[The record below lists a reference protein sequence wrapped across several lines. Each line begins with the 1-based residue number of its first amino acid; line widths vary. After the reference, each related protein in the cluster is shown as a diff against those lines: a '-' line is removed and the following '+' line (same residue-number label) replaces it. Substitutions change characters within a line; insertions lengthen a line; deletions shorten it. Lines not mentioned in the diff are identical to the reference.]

1 MISSYND
8 FASVPMMHG
17 QDGQG
22 AEWRTGSLEP
32 PAIQTNLTNASDEEE
47 EKNGGGQMRFKTV
60 HAGVLGECSAQLRP
74 LALQSLPFFSL
85 NASRPCE
92 NGVWSARSLQLS
104 LSLDTTCCC
113 FVAAMQM
120 PAGVHL
126 PDCLSVRGNPFIDY
140 GAYYAQKTAGEA
152 FHPESGRRVIFA
164 FTGWHER
171 EGGLVNEACGAV

>member
-47 EKNGGGQMRFKTV
+47 EKGGGGQMRFKTV
-60 HAGVLGECSAQLRP
+60 HAGVLGECSAQLTP

-104 LSLDTTCCC
+104 LSLLTRR
-113 FVAAMQM
+113 V
-120 PAGVHL
+120 VVLL
-126 PDCLSVRGNPFIDY
+126 PQCKCRPVYTYLTVCLY
-140 GAYYAQKTAGEA
+140 GAT
-152 FHPESGRRVIFA
+152 HS
-164 FTGWHER
+164 
-171 EGGLVNEACGAV
+171 

>member
-47 EKNGGGQMRFKTV
+47 KNGGGQMRFKTV
-60 HAGVLGECSAQLRP
+60 HAGVLGECSAQLTP

-92 NGVWSARSLQLS
+92 NGVWARAHSNSLS
-104 LSLDTTCCC
+104 LSL
-113 FVAAMQM
+113 
-120 PAGVHL
+120 
-126 PDCLSVRGNPFIDY
+126 S
-140 GAYYAQKTAGEA
+140 
-152 FHPESGRRVIFA
+152 
-164 FTGWHER
+164 
-171 EGGLVNEACGAV
+171 